1 MQSTGSTN
9 RPALVLAS
17 SSPFRRELLSRLG
30 VEFSSVAPEIDETPL
45 PEETPEALVLR
56 LAERK
61 ALAVGET
68 HPNAL
73 IIGSDQVATL
83 DERILGKPGNHTRA
97 LEQLQQAS
105 GRRVTFYTGLCL
117 YNSAGGSRQRCCET
131 FHVHFRELDTG
142 EIENYLRKE
151 TPYNCAGSFK
161 SEGLGI
167 CLFQG
172 MEGRDPTSLIGL
184 PLIQLVNML
193 RNEGLDV
200 LAV

>member
-1 MQSTGSTN
+1 M
-9 RPALVLAS
+9 LVLAS

-30 VEFSSVAPEIDETPL
+30 VEFSSVSPEIDETPL
-45 PEETPEALVLR
+45 PGESPETLVLR

-61 ALAVGET
+61 ALAVGKS
-68 HPNAL
+68 HPDAL

-83 DERILGKPGNHTRA
+83 EDRILGKPGSHQRA
-97 LEQLQQAS
+97 VEQLRQAS
-105 GRRVTFYTGLCL
+105 GKRVTFHTGLCL
-117 YNSAGGSRQRCCET
+117 YNSASGNRQSCCET
-131 FHVHFRELDTG
+131 FHVHFRELDAQ
-142 EIENYLRKE
+142 EIENYLHKE

-172 MEGRDPTSLIGL
+172 MEGRDPTALIGL
-184 PLIQLVNML
+184 PLIQLVSML

-200 LAV
+200 LTV

>member
-1 MQSTGSTN
+1 MHTTGSTSH
-9 RPALVLAS
+9 PILVLAS

-30 VEFSSVAPEIDETPL
+30 VEFSSIAPEIDETPL
-45 PEETPEALVLR
+45 PGETPAALVLR

-61 ALAVGET
+61 ALAVGEL
-68 HPNAL
+68 HPDAL

-83 DERILGKPGNHTRA
+83 DERILGKPGDHTRA
-97 LEQLQQAS
+97 VEQLQRAS

-117 YNSAGGSRQRCCET
+117 YNSASKNRQCCCET
-131 FHVHFRELDTG
+131 FHVHFRELDTR

-184 PLIQLVNML
+184 PLMQLVSML

-200 LAV
+200 LTV